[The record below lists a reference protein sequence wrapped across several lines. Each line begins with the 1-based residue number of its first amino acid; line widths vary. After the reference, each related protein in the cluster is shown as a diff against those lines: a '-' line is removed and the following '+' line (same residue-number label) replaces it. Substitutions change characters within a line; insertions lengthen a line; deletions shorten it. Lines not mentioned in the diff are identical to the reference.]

1 MQFSEQ
7 LKSQLN
13 IVDVLGQYLRL
24 KKQGTRYV
32 GLCPFHSEKTPSF
45 SVSPALQ
52 IYKCFGCGEAG
63 DVFKFVM
70 EHDQLTFPEAIK
82 VLAEREGIPVPE
94 RQRSDDPETQRREG
108 LMEMHEIAA
117 EVFQNNL
124 RGPAGKEALAYLAK
138 RGVSAQSIAEF
149 RLGLSDGSGQQLTQ
163 RLQKFGNTL
172 LENSGLV
179 GKREGGGGFY
189 DTFRSR
195 LMFPI
200 HNESGKVIAF
210 GGRAMR
216 AEEKAKYINS
226 PETAIYKKSQV
237 LYNLHRAKMAAR
249 KNDRFILVEGY
260 MDVIGVYSAGLQE
273 VVASSGTSLSSDQVR
288 SMKRQIS
295 QQQASRGQVILNFD
309 PDAAGVRSTE
319 KYIGAMIAEGLRV
332 KVLSLPGGLDP
343 DEFIQQHGAEAYAKA
358 VKEAGS
364 YFHWLADRAREKF
377 DMRSP
382 EGRVD
387 AFQYLMPVL
396 QLVHDRVERGAIAN
410 DLAEYMNVDRDTVR
424 ANLKARS
431 TEPAPKKRS
440 LPATVPPNE
449 RLLVLCLLNHAEAR
463 LVIRQYLT
471 RSQLLLHLELR
482 PIFEAW
488 LGEDDGETFSV
499 SRVSEKLD
507 SRMQSLLSELSF
519 SDLGISEEDASHQVL
534 HCLEELETAA
544 LERSRNHLKQQI
556 KHLEQAGNFAEAMR
570 LAEQL
575 NRHNPHLNR

>member
-1 MQFSEQ
+1 M
-7 LKSQLN
+7 
-13 IVDVLGQYLRL
+13 
-24 KKQGTRYV
+24 

-70 EHDQLTFPEAIK
+70 EHDHLTFPEAIK
-82 VLAEREGIPVPE
+82 ILAERQGIPVPE
-94 RQRSDDPETQRREG
+94 RQRSDDPETQRREA

-117 EVFQNNL
+117 EAFQNNL

-138 RGVSAQSIAEF
+138 RGVSAQSVAEF
-149 RLGLSDGSGQQLTQ
+149 RLGLSDGSGQHLTQ
-163 RLQKFGNTL
+163 RLQKFGNAL

-179 GKREGGGGFY
+179 AKRENGGGFY

-237 LYNLHRAKMAAR
+237 LYNLHRAKIAAR

-260 MDVIGVYSAGLQE
+260 MDVIAVYSAGLQE

-309 PDAAGVRSTE
+309 PDPAGVRSTE
-319 KYIGAMIAEGLRV
+319 KYIGAMLAEGLRV

-358 VKEAGS
+358 LQDAGS

-387 AFQYLMPVL
+387 AFQYLIPVL

-424 ANLKARS
+424 ANLKAKS

-440 LPATVPPNE
+440 LPATIPPNE

-463 LVIRQYLT
+463 VVIRQYLT
-471 RSQLLLHLELR
+471 QSQLVLHLELR
-482 PIFEAW
+482 AIFEAW
-488 LGEDDGETFSV
+488 LAEEDEQTFSV
-499 SRVSEKLD
+499 ERVSSRLD
-507 SRMQSLLSELSF
+507 TRMQNLLSELSF
-519 SDLGISEEDASHQVL
+519 SDLGISDEDAPHQVL

-544 LERSRNHLKQQI
+544 RERTRNDLKRHI
-556 KHLEQAGNFAEAMR
+556 KQLEQEGNFAEAMR

-575 NRHNPHLNR
+575 NQHPPHFNRSY